1 MKIWLILCY
10 DRARQNIIIQSPR
23 HADDTKGT
31 FSLRNP
37 VRPNPISLQVS
48 TIKETNIETG
58 SFGIHTIYAFRATPI
73 LDIKPWRDGI
83 DILPLAI
90 EQDLLKQPAGYNLCL
105 NLSRA
110 FKDV

>member
-10 DRARQNIIIQSPR
+10 DRARRNIIIKSPR
-23 HADDTKGT
+23 HADETKGT

-37 VRPNPISLQVS
+37 VRPNPISIQAS
-48 TIKETNIETG
+48 TITETSIETG
-58 SFGIHTIYAFRATPI
+58 SFGIDKIYAFHAMPI
-73 LDIKPWRDGI
+73 LDIKLWRDGI
-83 DILPLAI
+83 DIPPLAI

>member
-1 MKIWLILCY
+1 MKIWLILWF
-10 DRARQNIIIQSPR
+10 DRAHQDIIIQSPR
-23 HADDTKGT
+23 HADETTGT
-31 FSLRNP
+31 FSVINP
-37 VRPNPISLQVS
+37 VRPKPISIQAS
-48 TIKETNIETG
+48 TITETNIETG
-58 SFGIHTIYAFRATPI
+58 SFGIHTIYAIRATPI